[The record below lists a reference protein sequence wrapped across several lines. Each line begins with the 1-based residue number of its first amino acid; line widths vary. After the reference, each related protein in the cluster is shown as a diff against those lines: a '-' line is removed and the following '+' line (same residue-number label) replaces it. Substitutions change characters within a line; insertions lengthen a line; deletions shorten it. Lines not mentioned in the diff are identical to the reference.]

1 LGKNDWNGVQ
11 VKLQQ
16 TYWPYN
22 TPSPIMKQLINGLS
36 TIAWM
41 MSAASGPLGPLISVG
56 VGGTVALTA
65 GVFGGIN
72 LSLTESDESLANLAE
87 LEANTQVWYQTVFNQ
102 LAWTN
107 NNLTQRG
114 WYVVDAAGIDVS
126 AGLPD
131 IIDDGK
137 WVDYTKIAALNDATG
152 PQVGIDVLKQAF
164 YTFVLGNMVNFAWR
178 SQGVFI
184 VKYQMSEDDFNKK
197 GDDWTP
203 GNGDANFRTY
213 DDGHAYFLQRYTP
226 DNDQFLNQPMSAY
239 PPGWDEVATDLN
251 GCDPPCIM
259 RSAARGFKEH
269 GYNYNFTEDAA
280 DFTQATALTW
290 LTDVPSV
297 PGFFNIPVAD
307 LSGSISNIDDLNDV
321 LVDKDYHYGN
331 IDGKSAWC
339 YARDQKDAN
348 GVTFVS
354 TQDPELVKI
363 FDENNCMEQCP
374 AGVENCYG

>member
-1 LGKNDWNGVQ
+1 
-11 VKLQQ
+11 
-16 TYWPYN
+16 
-22 TPSPIMKQLINGLS
+22 
-36 TIAWM
+36 
-41 MSAASGPLGPLISVG
+41 
-56 VGGTVALTA
+56 
-65 GVFGGIN
+65 
-72 LSLTESDESLANLAE
+72 
-87 LEANTQVWYQTVFNQ
+87 
-102 LAWTN
+102 
-107 NNLTQRG
+107 
-114 WYVVDAAGIDVS
+114 
-126 AGLPD
+126 
-131 IIDDGK
+131 
-137 WVDYTKIAALNDATG
+137 
-152 PQVGIDVLKQAF
+152 
-164 YTFVLGNMVNFAWR
+164 
-178 SQGVFI
+178 
-184 VKYQMSEDDFNKK
+184 
-197 GDDWTP
+197 
-203 GNGDANFRTY
+203 
-213 DDGHAYFLQRYTP
+213 
-226 DNDQFLNQPMSAY
+226 
-239 PPGWDEVATDLN
+239 
-251 GCDPPCIM
+251 M